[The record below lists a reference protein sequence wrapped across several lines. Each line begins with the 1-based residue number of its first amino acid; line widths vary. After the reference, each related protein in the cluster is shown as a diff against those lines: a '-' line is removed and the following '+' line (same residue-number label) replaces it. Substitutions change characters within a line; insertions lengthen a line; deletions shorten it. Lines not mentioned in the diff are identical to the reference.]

1 MSKILLGI
9 TVDDKIYEEYAS
21 HKYVMATNNR
31 NGEGTP
37 LSTIIYMASSQD
49 YQINAPE
56 IYTEANNI
64 IESVKKELQEFYK
77 ISTGKTTVL
86 KYVSFTE
93 FLEKM
98 KNVYVSAME
107 KYDALADKKEAATEE
122 LTLAKASFINA
133 TNEFNTEY
141 EKLLNDTHAKA
152 NEIRMELMKQT
163 EDFYTINPDRVEPGT
178 MDLLM
183 SGVLNEH
190 DINVLAERNRGNT
203 TMLRMILRTAEE
215 LDSGLAYKIKNIGTG
230 ENEMNILNDVATWGE
245 RCISED
251 RTVANVNRQHY
262 DRIYAGLC
270 EDMENLYAKPSL

>member
-107 KYDALADKKEAATEE
+107 KYDALADKKEAATATWDEISKPNATSDEE
-122 LTLAKASFINA
+122 LTLAR
-133 TNEFNTEY
+133 
-141 EKLLNDTHAKA
+141 DTK
-152 NEIRMELMKQT
+152 EI
-163 EDFYTINPDRVEPGT
+163 V
-178 MDLLM
+178 
-183 SGVLNEH
+183 
-190 DINVLAERNRGNT
+190 
-203 TMLRMILRTAEE
+203 
-215 LDSGLAYKIKNIGTG
+215 
-230 ENEMNILNDVATWGE
+230 
-245 RCISED
+245 
-251 RTVANVNRQHY
+251 
-262 DRIYAGLC
+262 
-270 EDMENLYAKPSL
+270 ENLKK